1 MIKMRAPEGLTG
13 FSHQGYAI
21 EIGEDGAVLTDPR
34 HRLDLEAHGFTPWD
48 APAPVASVAVTLG
61 PLNADRARLI
71 ALFTE
76 TVAAMPD
83 EDVARM
89 IADADQRRRLE
100 QEDAERIDP
109 AKVTAAD
116 IDGMKRHELFAFLR
130 KRGVRVVPPV
140 DNDTLRARARD
151 ALAPATLAPAD
162 A

>member
-1 MIKMRAPEGLTG
+1 MIKMRAPAGLTG
-13 FSHQGYAI
+13 FSHQGHSL
-21 EIGEDGAVLTDPR
+21 EPDEDGAVHVDPR

-48 APAPVASVAVTLG
+48 DAVAAPVSATLG
-61 PLNADRARLI
+61 ALDGDRGRLV

-76 TVAAMPD
+76 TVAATPD

-89 IADADQRRRLE
+89 IAEADQRRRLE

-116 IDGMKRHELFAFLR
+116 IDVMKRHELFAFLR
-130 KRGVRVVPPV
+130 KRGIRVVPPV

-151 ALAPATLAPAD
+151 ALAPAA
-162 A
+162 

>member
-1 MIKMRAPEGLTG
+1 MIKMRAPAGLTG
-13 FSHQGYAI
+13 FSHQGHAL
-21 EIGEDGAVLTDPR
+21 EPDADGAVHVDPR
-34 HRLDLEAHGFTPWD
+34 HRRALEAHGFTPWD
-48 APAPVASVAVTLG
+48 EAVAVPASATLG
-61 PLNADRARLI
+61 TLDTDRARLV

-89 IADADQRRRLE
+89 IAEADQRRRLE

-116 IDGMKRHELFAFLR
+116 IDVMKRHELFAFLR
-130 KRGVRVVPPV
+130 KRGIRVVPPV

-151 ALAPATLAPAD
+151 ALAPAA
-162 A
+162 

>member
-1 MIKMRAPEGLTG
+1 MIKMRAPAGLTG
-13 FSHQGYAI
+13 FSHQGHAL
-21 EIGEDGAVLTDPR
+21 EPDADGAVHVDPR
-34 HRLDLEAHGFTPWD
+34 HRSDLEAHGFSAWD
-48 APAPVASVAVTLG
+48 APVTAAAVSMALG
-61 PLNADRARLI
+61 PLDTDRARLV

-89 IADADQRRRLE
+89 IAEADQRRRLE

-116 IDGMKRHELFAFLR
+116 IDLMKRHELFAFLR
-130 KRGVRVVPPV
+130 KRGIRVVPPV

-151 ALAPATLAPAD
+151 ALAPAA
-162 A
+162 

>member
-1 MIKMRAPEGLTG
+1 MIKMRAPAGLTG
-13 FSHQGYAI
+13 FSHQGHAL
-21 EIGEDGAVLTDPR
+21 EPDEDGAVHVDPR
-34 HRLDLEAHGFTPWD
+34 HRLDLEAHGFSAWD
-48 APAPVASVAVTLG
+48 APVAAAVSVALG
-61 PLNADRARLI
+61 PLDTDRARLV

-89 IADADQRRRLE
+89 IAEADQRRRLE

-116 IDGMKRHELFAFLR
+116 IDVMKRHELFAFLR
-130 KRGVRVVPPV
+130 KRGIRVVPPV

-151 ALAPATLAPAD
+151 ALAPAA
-162 A
+162 

>member
-1 MIKMRAPEGLTG
+1 MIKMRAPAGLTG
-13 FSHQGYAI
+13 FSHQGHAL
-21 EIGEDGAVLTDPR
+21 EPDEDGAVHVDPR
-34 HRLDLEAHGFTPWD
+34 HRRALEAHGFTPWD
-48 APAPVASVAVTLG
+48 APGPAPASVAMSLG
-61 PLNADRARLI
+61 PLDADRARLV

-89 IADADQRRRLE
+89 IAEADQRRRLE

-116 IDGMKRHELFAFLR
+116 IDVMKRHELFAFLR
-130 KRGVRVVPPV
+130 KRGIRVVPPV

-151 ALAPATLAPAD
+151 ALAPAA
-162 A
+162 

>member
-13 FSHQGYAI
+13 FSHHGHAI
-21 EIGEDGAVLTDPR
+21 AVDADGAVHVDPR

-48 APAPVASVAVTLG
+48 APAAAASVAVALG
-61 PLNADRARLI
+61 PLDADRARLV

-89 IADADQRRRLE
+89 IAEADQRRRLE

-130 KRGVRVVPPV
+130 KRGIRVVPPI
-140 DNDTLRARARD
+140 DNDTLRAKARD
-151 ALAPATLAPAD
+151 ALAPAA
-162 A
+162 